1 MTCLLKEVSK
11 LPNRRLVGASVI
23 AITRDPFHN
32 NVYVYLGRER
42 RYPQW
47 QESETWSD
55 FGGGVRYDPSTNIPE
70 TAEATASREAWE
82 ETAGA
87 MNFHLGDR
95 ENKQNSTKN
104 FNTSH
109 AYLQGMLEAHR
120 YVLKLT
126 ISQPDGA
133 EYVCFV
139 IETPWEPDLPMR
151 FAKLTRALR
160 AKRDYNLDSPDI
172 PEKHPAIISNRVN
185 PCFIEKTSIALFS
198 VPILERA
205 LLDKNAISRR
215 HNRVEYL
222 RGTFAV
228 RLRLVLTHLGSLS
241 FKEVRGPRLNGITW
255 AIGET
260 PDDKD
265 RPRLEGS

>member
-1 MTCLLKEVSK
+1 MASFQKQTTN
-11 LPNRRLVGASVI
+11 LPNKRLVGASVI
-23 AITRDPFHN
+23 AITRDPVYN

-70 TAEATASREAWE
+70 SAEATASREAWE

-87 MNFHLGDR
+87 MNFQLADHD
-95 ENKQNSTKN
+95 KKTISPQN
-104 FNTSH
+104 FNQSN
-109 AYLQGMLEAHR
+109 AYLQGLLESHR
-120 YVLKLT
+120 YVLKLV

-172 PEKHPAIISNRVN
+172 PENHPAIISNRVN

-241 FKEVRGPRLNGITW
+241 FKEVRGPRLNRITW

-260 PDDKD
+260 PEDKD
-265 RPRLEGS
+265 RPRQEGS

>member
-1 MTCLLKEVSK
+1 MTSIQKQTTDIPSK
-11 LPNRRLVGASVI
+11 RLVGASVI
-23 AITRDPFHN
+23 AITRDPVYK

-82 ETAGA
+82 ETAGT
-87 MNFHLGDR
+87 MNFRMADHDKKHSSQTFD
-95 ENKQNSTKN
+95 ESN
-104 FNTSH
+104 
-109 AYLQGMLEAHR
+109 AYLQGLLESHR
-120 YVLKLT
+120 YVLKLV

-139 IETPWEPDLPMR
+139 IETPWEPELPMR

-160 AKRDYNLDSPDI
+160 AKRDYDLDSSDI
-172 PEKHPAIISNRVN
+172 PEDHPAIINNRVN

-205 LLDKNAISRR
+205 LLDQNAISRR

-241 FKEVRGPRLNGITW
+241 FKEKRGPRLSGITW

-260 PDDKD
+260 PEDKD
-265 RPRLEGS
+265 HPRLQSS